1 MGSQGVEGGI
11 WGIPWGYWVGLM
23 SLLMIHKAYLYNCI
37 QGIQIFIA
45 DRQTGQPGV
54 VQEVLADLKRKVPKQ
69 NMQVCTDDKDK

>member
-1 MGSQGVEGGI
+1 MGPLGWFDESPDDSRGVFI
-11 WGIPWGYWVGLM
+11 C
-23 SLLMIHKAYLYNCI
+23 LYT
-37 QGIQIFIA
+37 IQIFIA